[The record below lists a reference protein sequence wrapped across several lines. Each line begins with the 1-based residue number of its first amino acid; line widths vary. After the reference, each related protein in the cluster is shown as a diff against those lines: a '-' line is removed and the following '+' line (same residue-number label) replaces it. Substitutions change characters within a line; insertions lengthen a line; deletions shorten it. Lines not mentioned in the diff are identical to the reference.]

1 MKSPLAIVKEKFG
14 DKTKLVEAVKAFGT
28 EELWLG
34 RTSADNAGGAGRG
47 LQHVSNAKLIRL
59 HAVFTAVKEK
69 FGTRAKLVEEILA
82 AQKRS
87 KDGDLKKKLETYPVP
102 RLFDLYKSVSKSAKA
117 AEAKLAPKA
126 EKAAPKAEVKA
137 APKAEAKPAPKAEA
151 KAAPKAKAKK

>member
-1 MKSPLAIVKEKFG
+1 MKSPLAIVKDKFG
-14 DKTKLVEAVKAFGT
+14 DKSKLVEAVKAFGT

-34 RTSADNAGGAGRG
+34 RTSADNSGGQGRG

-59 HAVFTAVKEK
+59 HAVFTEVKAK
-69 FGTRAKLVEEILA
+69 FGTRAKLVEDILA

-102 RLFDLYKSVSKSAKA
+102 RLFDLYKSVTKGVKA
-117 AEAKLAPKA
+117 AEA
-126 EKAAPKAEVKA
+126 KA
-137 APKAEAKPAPKAEA
+137 APKAEAAPAA

>member
-102 RLFDLYKSVSKSAKA
+102 RLFDLYKSVSKGVKA
-117 AEAKLAPKA
+117 AEAK
-126 EKAAPKAEVKA
+126 AAPKGAKA
-137 APKAEAKPAPKAEA
+137 APKAEA
-151 KAAPKAKAKK
+151 KAAPKAEAKTEAKPEAKAAPKAKAKK